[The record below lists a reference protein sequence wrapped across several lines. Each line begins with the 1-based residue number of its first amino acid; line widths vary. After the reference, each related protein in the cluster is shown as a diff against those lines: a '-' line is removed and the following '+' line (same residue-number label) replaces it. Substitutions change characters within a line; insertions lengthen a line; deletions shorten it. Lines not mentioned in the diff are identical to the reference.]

1 MRKSV
6 KAWLAVLFTLFAAA
20 SSSAQAPQD
29 YVGEWSVEG
38 GPLGACKITLSGQA
52 MGGVLKATTYTC
64 AGPMSFA
71 WAWAPTADGIVITG
85 TGNAQIAAFSASRGA
100 LVGRAHDGSLL
111 TLRPLSGQRFAR
123 GDGAPL
129 PGLPFPMPFPGAEA
143 GQSKDCY
150 LRADTGRCA
159 SKRDSAPPPS
169 NRQSF
174 VRATHDINVRR
185 AVDMSSPIIGQ
196 LRQGQCFTVNG
207 CQDSR
212 WGLRCEVQV
221 DRAGNVG
228 YTIKH
233 YEQDGRRYIAFTN
246 ECR

>member
-1 MRKSV
+1 MRKPAR
-6 KAWLAVLFTLFAAA
+6 AWPAVLFTLFAAV

-29 YVGEWSVEG
+29 FVGEWSVEG
-38 GPLGACKITLSGQA
+38 GPLSACRITLSGQA
-52 MGGVLKATTYTC
+52 MGGALKATTYTC

-71 WAWAPTADGIVITG
+71 WTWAPSADGIVITG
-85 TGNAQIAAFSASRGA
+85 TGNAPIAAFSPSRGA
-100 LVGRAHDGSLL
+100 LVGHTNDGSLI
-111 TLRPLSGQRFAR
+111 TLKPLSGQRFAR
-123 GDGAPL
+123 GDGAPR
-129 PGLPFPMPFPGAEA
+129 PGSSFPVPLPGAEA
-143 GQSKDCY
+143 SQPKDCY

-159 SKRDSAPPPS
+159 SPRDIAPPPA

-174 VRATHDINVRR
+174 VRATYDINVRR
-185 AVDMSSPIIGQ
+185 AVDMSSPVIGQ

-233 YEQDGRRYIAFTN
+233 YERDGRRYIAFTN